1 MAFPQPQVPCRH
13 QRINSLDWRDGR
25 SSFAINP
32 VPRRVRNR
40 TRTESTATP
49 SGTMALELSRKIKSS
64 RPIFP
69 KSIKGEA
76 FTTQTSLTVHLGLDF
91 LRF

>member
-40 TRTESTATP
+40 TRTELNGDPFRNHGS
-49 SGTMALELSRKIKSS
+49 
-64 RPIFP
+64 
-69 KSIKGEA
+69 
-76 FTTQTSLTVHLGLDF
+76 
-91 LRF
+91 